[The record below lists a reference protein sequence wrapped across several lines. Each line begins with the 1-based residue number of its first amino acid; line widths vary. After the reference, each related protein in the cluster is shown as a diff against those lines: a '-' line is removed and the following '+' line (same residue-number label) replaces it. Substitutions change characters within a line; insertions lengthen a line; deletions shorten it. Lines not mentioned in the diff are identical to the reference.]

1 MNLDLRTIPAIYI
14 NLKKDI
20 KKDFEMKRLM
30 VDFGF
35 KNVIRV
41 EGNLTP
47 DRPLAGCSLSHYNAL
62 REVDPPFIIFEDDC
76 LIKNN
81 TPEISIPD
89 DADALYLGISSWG
102 RMNSHS
108 GPCVQYEYYFKEVD
122 INLLRVYNMLG
133 AHSILYLNDEY
144 VSLCKKIAKNAYEIA
159 DHQDIGFAEI
169 QRYYNVYAFN
179 DPLFYQTS
187 SNGTDQPLT
196 TYPTAEVFQP
206 NRNFWK
212 PTQLYD
218 F

>member
-41 EGNLTP
+41 EGNFTP

-62 REVDPPFIIFEDDC
+62 HEVDPPFIIFEDDC
-76 LIKNN
+76 VIKNN

-89 DADALYLGISSWG
+89 DADAFYLGISSWG

-108 GPCVQYEYYFKEVD
+108 GPCVQYEYHFKEVD
-122 INLLRVYNMLG
+122 INLLRVYNMLSTH
-133 AHSILYLNDEY
+133 AILYLNPEY
-144 VSLCKKIAKNAYEIA
+144 ISVCKKIAYHHHEIIE
-159 DHQDIGFAEI
+159 HVDIGFTDV
-169 QRYYNVYAFN
+169 QKYYNVYAFN
-179 DPLFYQTS
+179 QPLFYQTS
-187 SNGTDQPLT
+187 SNGTDQKLSSYPSQECLT
-196 TYPTAEVFQP
+196 YQRPYWLPSQI
-206 NRNFWK
+206 
-212 PTQLYD
+212 Y
-218 F
+218 